1 MKYLFI
7 LMLFFVSCSP
17 QKRIARIL
25 KKHPH
30 LISVVDR
37 DTTIRDTII
46 EKDTFITKEYK
57 DSFIISS
64 DTVIETH
71 RVVIERIKD
80 KFNVIIK
87 TDTFI
92 GLDTIF
98 YTNTIKVKGQ
108 VIKVNR
114 FPSWFWWFIAISICL
129 IIYGIYRKR

>member
-1 MKYLFI
+1 MKQLLG
-7 LMLFFVSCSP
+7 LMLLFVSCSP

-25 KKHPH
+25 KKHPE
-30 LISVVDR
+30 LISVIDVD
-37 DTTIRDTII
+37 TIFRDTII
-46 EKDTFITKEYK
+46 ELDTFITKEYK

-98 YTNTIKVKGQ
+98 YTNTIRVKSNIVEVKIIPNWIYF
-108 VIKVNR
+108 VIGL
-114 FPSWFWWFIAISICL
+114 CL
-129 IIYGIYRKR
+129 ILLIALWKR

>member
-1 MKYLFI
+1 MKQLLV
-7 LMLFFVSCSP
+7 LMLLFVSCSP

-25 KKHPH
+25 KKHPE
-30 LISVVDR
+30 LISVIDVD
-37 DTTIRDTII
+37 TIFRDTII
-46 EKDTFITKEYK
+46 ELDTFITKEYK

-98 YTNTIKVKGQ
+98 YTNTIRVKGNIVEVKIIPNWIYF
-108 VIKVNR
+108 VIGL
-114 FPSWFWWFIAISICL
+114 CL
-129 IIYGIYRKR
+129 ILLIALWKR

>member
-1 MKYLFI
+1 MKQLLV
-7 LMLFFVSCSP
+7 LMLLFVSCSP

-25 KKHPH
+25 KKHPE
-30 LISVVDR
+30 LISVIDVD
-37 DTTIRDTII
+37 TIFRDTII
-46 EKDTFITKEYK
+46 ELDTFITKEYK

-98 YTNTIKVKGQ
+98 YTNTIRVKGNIVEVKIIPNWIYF
-108 VIKVNR
+108 VIGL
-114 FPSWFWWFIAISICL
+114 CL
-129 IIYGIYRKR
+129 ILLIALWKK

>member
-1 MKYLFI
+1 MKQLLV
-7 LMLFFVSCSP
+7 LMLLFVSCSP

-25 KKHPH
+25 KKHPE
-30 LISVVDR
+30 LISVIDVD
-37 DTTIRDTII
+37 TIFRDTII
-46 EKDTFITKEYK
+46 ELDTFITKEYK

-98 YTNTIKVKGQ
+98 YTNTIRVKSNIVEVKIIPNWIYF
-108 VIKVNR
+108 VIGL
-114 FPSWFWWFIAISICL
+114 CL
-129 IIYGIYRKR
+129 ILLIALWKR